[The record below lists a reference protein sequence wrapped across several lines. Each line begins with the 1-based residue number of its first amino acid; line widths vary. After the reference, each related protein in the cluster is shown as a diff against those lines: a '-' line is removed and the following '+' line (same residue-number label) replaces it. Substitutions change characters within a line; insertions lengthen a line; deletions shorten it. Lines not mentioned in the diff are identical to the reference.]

1 MSACLFIFLNASGNI
16 TFFSLVSISSQEI
29 GGYRGLNKTSR
40 LYFHVSFENSM
51 QPKIPNVFYF
61 HETMEWPENARIL
74 ILRIDIN
81 NSTAQLPRLNLK
93 KQIHGSGHGRGKEF
107 SFFFFFFK
115 ILKAQKSKVKISK
128 WVFIKLQRLLHS
140 KGSDRS
146 CDILQGKGLQT
157 LCLPCGQGNLE
168 GSQGIQQQ
176 SKFKE
181 NRQSVQIDFPTKGYK
196 WSMWK
201 VSECQ

>member
-107 SFFFFFFK
+107 SFLFSFFFK

-146 CDILQGKGLQT
+146 VTSCREKVCK
-157 LCLPCGQGNLE
+157 LC
-168 GSQGIQQQ
+168 
-176 SKFKE
+176 
-181 NRQSVQIDFPTKGYK
+181 V
-196 WSMWK
+196 
-201 VSECQ
+201 